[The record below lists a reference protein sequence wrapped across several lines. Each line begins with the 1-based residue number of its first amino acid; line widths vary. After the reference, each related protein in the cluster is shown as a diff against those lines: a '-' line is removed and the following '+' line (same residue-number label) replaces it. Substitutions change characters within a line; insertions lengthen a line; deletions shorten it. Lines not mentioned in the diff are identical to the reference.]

1 MVKGSGWQLAGGVE
15 SLTSRLFCHKTAVA
29 SYTVA
34 NSAKLYCLLE
44 GRKVEGSFD
53 VLVLDILTENKFQ
66 MQRFIWVA
74 SVITQTAH
82 KCPMISITSK
92 KVSTNEMVSMI

>member
-15 SLTSRLFCHKTAVA
+15 SPTSRLFCHKTAVA

-53 VLVLDILTENKFQ
+53 VLNILTENKFQ

-82 KCPMISITSK
+82 KCPMIAITSK

>member
-1 MVKGSGWQLAGGVE
+1 MYFLRWLGLVKGSGWQLAGGVE
-15 SLTSRLFCHKTAVA
+15 SPTSRLFCHKTAVA

-53 VLVLDILTENKFQ
+53 RKQVPNATFYLGCFSDNTNCSQMSNDIYH
-66 MQRFIWVA
+66 I
-74 SVITQTAH
+74 
-82 KCPMISITSK
+82 
-92 KVSTNEMVSMI
+92 